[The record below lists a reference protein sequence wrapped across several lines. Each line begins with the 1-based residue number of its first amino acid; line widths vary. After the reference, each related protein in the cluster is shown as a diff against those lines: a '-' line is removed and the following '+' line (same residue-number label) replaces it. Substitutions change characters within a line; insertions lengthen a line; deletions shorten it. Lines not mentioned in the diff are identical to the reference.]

1 MLPEM
6 AKESEHKSVT
16 ITNRKARHEYHIEET
31 FETGIVLMGTE
42 VKSISLGKASLQE
55 AYCKFEGGEVI
66 IHGMHIA
73 PYEQGGRWNVDP
85 LRTRKLLMHRS
96 EIHKIDRR
104 AQEKGLTL
112 VPIKLYFTR
121 GYAKLEIGLARG
133 KKLWDKRE
141 AITERD
147 VERDRRRAESE
158 KH

>member
-6 AKESEHKSVT
+6 ANESEHKSVT

-42 VKSISLGKASLQE
+42 VKSIRLGKASIQE
-55 AYCKFEGGEVI
+55 AYCKIEGGEVI

-73 PYEQGGRWNVDP
+73 PYEQGGRFNVDP
-85 LRTRKLLMHRS
+85 LRDRKLLMHRS

-141 AITERD
+141 AIAQRD

>member
-16 ITNRKARHEYHIEET
+16 IKNRKARHEYHIEET
-31 FETGIVLMGTE
+31 FETGIVLVGTE
-42 VKSISLGKASLQE
+42 VKSIRLGKASLQE
-55 AYCKFEGGEVI
+55 AYCKVEGGEVI

-73 PYEQGGRWNVDP
+73 PYEQGGRFNVDP
-85 LRTRKLLMHRS
+85 LRTRKLLMHKS

-112 VPIKLYFTR
+112 IPIKLYFTR

-158 KH
+158 KR